1 MCCLLVVIASGAP
14 RVAIFLLWLFGD
26 QMSKAYENFIIPA
39 IGFLFLPWTTLFYA
53 LAYQGS
59 ATYNFG
65 PGVTGFGWII
75 VGLGL
80 VFDIMSYTGGYR
92 QRTQQAAI

>member
-14 RVAIFLLWLFGD
+14 RLAIFLVWLFGD
-26 QMSKAYENFIIPA
+26 QMEKAYTSFILPA

-53 LAYQGS
+53 LAYAGN
-59 ATYNFG
+59 ATYGIG
-65 PGVTGFGWII
+65 PGVSGFGWII

-80 VFDIMSYTGGYR
+80 VFDIMSYTGGAK
-92 QRTQQAAI
+92 QRAQQAA

>member
-14 RVAIFLLWLFGD
+14 RLAIFLLWLFGD
-26 QMSKAYENFIIPA
+26 QMSRAYENFILPA

-53 LAYQGS
+53 LAYQGN
-59 ATYNFG
+59 AYYGVG
-65 PGVTGFGWII
+65 PGVSGFGWII

-80 VFDIMSYTGGYR
+80 VFDIASYSGGAR
-92 QRTQQAAI
+92 QRYQQSV